1 MNELLIKDTHGNT
14 HITMCCMSRFIKT
27 WQMIQKVLN
36 GLKKFKIMIEIC
48 QVVWHQT
55 DGRDETNR

>member
-1 MNELLIKDTHGNT
+1 
-14 HITMCCMSRFIKT
+14 MSRFIKT